1 MEHKHVTIYCQNIL
15 VDGHCTL
22 SIQQAILKGTG
33 IGPNIKIV
41 PEDTDLKKKQQQ
53 KSKILFPSICP
64 VISI

>member
-41 PEDTDLKKKQQQ
+41 PEDTDLKKTTTTEKQNSF
-53 KSKILFPSICP
+53 SKYLSGN
-64 VISI
+64 